1 MYEILYAY
9 NIATKTFHIQVMK
22 LGPAS
27 LNNAAMFITTLD
39 YATDVKISNITA
51 LTWVFERKKNE
62 MSGFI
67 ASYKEPI

>member
-27 LNNAAMFITTLD
+27 LNNAALD

>member
-9 NIATKTFHIQVMK
+9 NIAKNIPHSGYEIGTGISEQCSNVY
-22 LGPAS
+22 
-27 LNNAAMFITTLD
+27 TTLD

-51 LTWVFERKKNE
+51 LTWVFEREKNE